1 MLCVVS
7 PVFQI
12 LFVALLDNNT
22 TLSPAQKVKG
32 PLAATVGMAGFGLT
46 VTVVEAEEAVHPD
59 ALETVTVYVPLL
71 DTTMFCVVAPV
82 LQRLF
87 TAELEESVTL
97 PPVQNVTGP
106 LAVTIGVEGF
116 ALTVTVVAADPA
128 VQPLAFE
135 TVTE

>member
-1 MLCVVS
+1 M
-7 PVFQI
+7 FQT
-12 LFVALLDNNT
+12 LFVTLLDDNT

-32 PLAATVGMAGFGLT
+32 PLAATVGMEGFGFT

-59 ALETVTVYVPLL
+59 ALETVTEYVPLL
-71 DTTMFCVVAPV
+71 VTTMFCVVAPV

-106 LAVTIGVEGF
+106 LAVTTGVEGF
-116 ALTVTVVAADPA
+116 AFTVTAVAADPA
-128 VQPLAFE
+128 VQPLTFD
-135 TVTE
+135 TVNE